1 MEASVRLF
9 NTTHHLN
16 HHLSLSV
23 KTRLQHHHSLRLS
36 SNAIPRNPFC
46 ALHIAFPLPA
56 HRDGRSIRTLPSA
69 SLSASHPSN
78 ALTFLLS
85 LSLSRIFPP
94 PSYVDRLD
102 SSVADTKQQF
112 FARNRST
119 EGGNVGF
126 CGEKGQDLTVVMLGW
141 LGAEQRHLRRY
152 GDFYSSRG
160 IRAVPFVVPMR
171 DLLGFDLGRK
181 VEGRI
186 AALAEDLIEWLSE
199 REKDE
204 REPALLF
211 HTFSNTGW
219 LVYGAILD
227 KFQQRGD
234 FAKKIK
240 GCIID
245 SGPEP
250 ELNPQVWAAGF
261 SAALL
266 KQRCSSAY
274 SSAEV
279 TEGSPLDGNLGY
291 YRPSSPNPEFVG
303 RLKKIISI
311 LSSDQPPC
319 PQLYLYSTADK
330 VIPARSVESFIR
342 EQKKS
347 GRKRSFTSF
356 WRIASPRW
364 ARRKPTIG
372 SKASLFR
379 LQGPLTMLSALLH
392 CSGQPHRTKALENIP
407 FFKMY
412 SGEVIFGPCSIISF
426 DFFLTNYK
434 NSHSL

>member
-279 TEGSPLDGNLGY
+279 TEGSPLDGNESTWQMPDNKPLLIEKVLLSILEKFFSKFLNLPDVN
-291 YRPSSPNPEFVG
+291 R

-347 GRKRSFTSF
+347 GRKVWAHNFGSSPHVDHFRSFPH
-356 WRIASPRW
+356 IYAE
-364 ARRKPTIG
+364 K
-372 SKASLFR
+372 
-379 LQGPLTMLSALLH
+379 LH
-392 CSGQPHRTKALENIP
+392 KFLEDCIPKVGQT
-407 FFKMY
+407 
-412 SGEVIFGPCSIISF
+412 
-426 DFFLTNYK
+426 
-434 NSHSL
+434 